1 MAGVSTHAVVRAQ
14 ATLGIDGL
22 LILRGEVEEID
33 EEEIADSEPELET
46 LASDVS

>member
-1 MAGVSTHAVVRAQ
+1 
-14 ATLGIDGL
+14 L